1 MQTYSYPN
9 PGSADCHATLMWFTL
24 DGMESVNHMAML
36 VFEMSMLINVR
47 QL

>member
-1 MQTYSYPN
+1 
-9 PGSADCHATLMWFTL
+9 MWFTL

-36 VFEMSMLINVR
+36 VFEMTMLINIR